1 MPPACRV
8 SLSSFREI
16 IAWSAEDGGLRKL
29 LIDDPMI
36 AQPDGL
42 ALDDQRVARVE
53 RARPGLPVAGERPL
67 AGGRV
72 DRVLEGPTQLG
83 HEAERGLEA
92 LARAS
97 ERRRLLGDDLLLGGR
112 RRFQKQ
118 THEGTST

>member
-1 MPPACRV
+1 MPPACGV

-53 RARPGLPVAGERPL
+53 RARPGPPVAGERPL

-72 DRVLEGPTQLG
+72 HRVLEGATPLG

-97 ERRRLLGDDLLLGGR
+97 DHRPPSRR
-112 RRFQKQ
+112 
-118 THEGTST
+118 